1 MQNLEKIVFG
11 GGCFWCIEAVFL
23 KCKGVTEVLSGYSGG
38 KGKNSYEEVCEG
50 NTGHAEVVQVTFDPE
65 KLSLQDVLNI
75 FFAAHDPTTMNCQ
88 GNDVGTQYRSVIFY
102 NSEAQLEQAMKV
114 IADLD
119 AQELWGPGKKIVT
132 EVKPLKEFFEAENYH
147 QKYYEN
153 NAWKPYCQVVI
164 APKLGKFREKY
175 TKFYRMEGEES

>member
-1 MQNLEKIVFG
+1 MKNLEKVVLG
-11 GGCFWCIEAVFL
+11 GGCFWCIEAVFS
-23 KCKGVTEVLSGYSGG
+23 KCKGVTEVLSGYAGG
-38 KGKNSYEEVCEG
+38 EGENSYEEVCEG

-65 KLSLQDVLNI
+65 KLSLQDVLHI
-75 FFAAHDPTTMNCQ
+75 FFAVHDPTTMNRQ
-88 GNDVGTQYRSVIFY
+88 GNDVGTQYRSVIY
-102 NSEAQLEQAMKV
+102 YTNEQQMEVAMKV
-114 IADLD
+114 IADLQ

-132 EVKPLKEFFEAENYH
+132 EVTALKKFYEAENYH

-175 TKFYRMEGEES
+175 AKFYRMEGEEA